1 MAMREDFKAGRL
13 QLKIEEGVLNLKEYN
28 AFLQENQD
36 SIQAFKQ
43 VQQSNFEAERQRWHE
58 AGLAEYVS
66 EALDIIVDDSEINI
80 PNGGMVVESHMPG
93 SVWKIECAVGDVI
106 EEGQTLAVI
115 EAMKIEIPIVAPA
128 KMQVDQILIDK
139 AQTVKTG
146 QVLFTLA
153 PVA

>member
-1 MAMREDFKAGRL
+1 M
-13 QLKIEEGVLNLKEYN
+13 
-28 AFLQENQD
+28 
-36 SIQAFKQ
+36 
-43 VQQSNFEAERQRWHE
+43 
-58 AGLAEYVS
+58 
-66 EALDIIVDDSEINI
+66 
-80 PNGGMVVESHMPG
+80 
-93 SVWKIECAVGDVI
+93 GDVI